1 MSESKTQMSQFQ
13 ILEQKQASSARHE
26 VYQPESE
33 GQTSQAPVFTSSMKS
48 IEVKEGQRAH
58 FECRIIPVSDPTLK
72 VEWLLN
78 GQPLKQG
85 SLYIFLEIIIF
96 VMFECYIFEKKI
108 LIGTRF
114 KEGLDFGF
122 VYLDIMHV
130 YPEDAGTYTLKATNV
145 LGQAVNSA
153 DLNVRSKET
162 IVKDTL
168 HSAAMKQITHLEQQ
182 QVSQVSNTT
191 YYIKSN

>member
-1 MSESKTQMSQFQ
+1 
-13 ILEQKQASSARHE
+13 
-26 VYQPESE
+26 
-33 GQTSQAPVFTSSMKS
+33 
-48 IEVKEGQRAH
+48 
-58 FECRIIPVSDPTLK
+58 
-72 VEWLLN
+72 
-78 GQPLKQG
+78 
-85 SLYIFLEIIIF
+85 
-96 VMFECYIFEKKI
+96 
-108 LIGTRF
+108 
-114 KEGLDFGF
+114 
-122 VYLDIMHV
+122 MHV

-191 YYIKSN
+191 YYIKSNSACFFLYVPKYIIFS